1 MENQEI
7 CLLIAEDEPYTRD
20 VLVHYIP
27 WQELGITQVL
37 EAGNGQ
43 AALELALAHRPD
55 IVLSD
60 IRMPKLNGIELAKE
74 IRKEDKNCR
83 FIFLSAY
90 TDREYLKSAIQIRVV
105 SYVEKPVN
113 IPEIRQ
119 AAETAVSEILAQRE
133 FLNMRRRQHS
143 ESGFSGSEG
152 TAGSAASANS
162 ATSADSA
169 PAPDTRDENFD
180 VEFFFIKNP
189 SLENAPYINKAIDR
203 ILKNYSDEKLSISQ
217 LAGQLYLSSN
227 YLSGIFKKETGRT
240 INQFITQVR
249 IYHAKQYLKNS
260 SLSLNAIALRTGYHD
275 ANYFSKAFKRET
287 GITPKAFRE
296 NLP

>member
-1 MENQEI
+1 MQKKNI
-7 CLLIAEDEPYTRD
+7 CILIAEDEPYTRD

-27 WQELGITQVL
+27 WEQLGISQIW

-43 AALELALAHRPD
+43 TALDLALQHKPD

-60 IRMPKLNGIELAKE
+60 IRMPKLNGIELAKA

-113 IPEIRQ
+113 IPEIKQ
-119 AAETAVSEILAQRE
+119 AVEVAVAEILAQRE
-133 FLNMRRRQHS
+133 FLEMRRKEKEESTSGEYADTDELLFVKNLSS
-143 ESGFSGSEG
+143 ES
-152 TAGSAASANS
+152 T
-162 ATSADSA
+162 
-169 PAPDTRDENFD
+169 PC
-180 VEFFFIKNP
+180 
-189 SLENAPYINKAIDR
+189 INKAIDR
-203 ILKNYSDEKLSISQ
+203 ILKNYSDEKLNISQ

-227 YLSGIFKKETGRT
+227 YLSALFKKETGKT

-249 IYHAKQYLKNS
+249 IHHAKKYLKDN

-275 ANYFSKAFKRET
+275 ANYFSKVFKRET
-287 GITPKAFRE
+287 GITPKGFRE

>member
-1 MENQEI
+1 MQENDI
-7 CLLIAEDEPYTRD
+7 CILIAEDEPYTRE

-37 EAGNGQ
+37 EAGNGK
-43 AALELALAHRPD
+43 AALELALTHRPD

-60 IRMPKLNGIELAKE
+60 IRMPKLNGIELAQE

-119 AAETAVSEILAQRE
+119 AAETAVSEIITQRE
-133 FLNMRRRQHS
+133 FLKMRHKQHHEGAPS
-143 ESGFSGSEG
+143 ESENISEP
-152 TAGSAASANS
+152 TTVSPDSAA
-162 ATSADSA
+162 
-169 PAPDTRDENFD
+169 PAFDACDEIFD
-180 VEFFFIKNP
+180 AESFFIKNS
-189 SLENAPYINKAIDR
+189 SLESAAYINKAIER

-217 LAGQLYLSSN
+217 LARQLYLSSN
-227 YLSGIFKKETGRT
+227 YLSGIFKKETGKT

-249 IYHAKQYLKNS
+249 IYHAKQYLKDS
-260 SLSLNAIALRTGYHD
+260 SLSLSAIAQRTGYHD

>member
-1 MENQEI
+1 MQKNDI
-7 CLLIAEDEPYTRD
+7 CILIAEDEPYTRD

-60 IRMPKLNGIELAKE
+60 IRMPKLNGIELARE

-133 FLNMRRRQHS
+133 FLNMRRRQHPEVDS
-143 ESGFSGSEG
+143 E
-152 TAGSAASANS
+152 
-162 ATSADSA
+162 
-169 PAPDTRDENFD
+169 
-180 VEFFFIKNP
+180 EFFFIKNP

-249 IYHAKQYLKNS
+249 IYHAKQYLKDS

>member
-1 MENQEI
+1 MQENDI
-7 CLLIAEDEPYTRD
+7 CILIAEDEPYTRE

-27 WQELGITQVL
+27 WQQLGITQVL
-37 EAGNGQ
+37 EAANGK
-43 AALELALAHRPD
+43 AALELALTHRPD

-60 IRMPKLNGIELAKE
+60 IRMPKLNGIELAQE

-113 IPEIRQ
+113 IPEIQQ
-119 AAETAVSEILAQRE
+119 AAETAVNEIITQRE
-133 FLNMRRRQHS
+133 FLKMRHMQHHESAPS
-143 ESGFSGSEG
+143 ESE
-152 TAGSAASANS
+152 TILEP
-162 ATSADSA
+162 TTVSADSA
-169 PAPDTRDENFD
+169 TPSFD
-180 VEFFFIKNP
+180 AYDKIFDAESFFIKNS
-189 SLENAPYINKAIDR
+189 SLESAPYINKAIDR

-217 LAGQLYLSSN
+217 LANQLYLSSN
-227 YLSGIFKKETGRT
+227 YLSGIFKKETGKT

-249 IYHAKQYLKNS
+249 IYHAKQFLKDS
-260 SLSLNAIALRTGYHD
+260 SLSLSAIALRTGYHD